1 MIYFVFMAR
10 RLIIY
15 ATILAIILVFL
26 GWYFA
31 NIFLYLVVSI
41 VLATILRPL
50 TNSLTRLYFLGI
62 HLPRFIAIIASF
74 LVVVGF
80 VAMFIVLF
88 IPLISEQVTVL
99 SSINYDSV
107 LRTVVGPLSGLEKYL
122 IENNLTQEGE
132 GFIME
137 SLRENFLEILG
148 RINFSAI
155 LNNLISITGNFFVG
169 MLATA
174 FITFFLLFEN
184 GILRKQIISVI
195 PNQYFEL
202 FIAALFKIEKLLS
215 NYLLGLLFQMFSIFS
230 VAAIGL
236 SIFGINYALTIAI
249 FAAFANL
256 IPYLG
261 PMLGATFGII
271 VGLSTGGDAFMSNA
285 SILIVVEILAVFGIV
300 QTTDNILLQPLIFSK
315 SVKAHPLEI
324 FVIIFAGANIAGIPG
339 MIAAIPAYTILRVS
353 VIEILGGIREYQI
366 FKV

>member
-1 MIYFVFMAR
+1 MAR

-15 ATILAIILVFL
+15 AAIVTVLLILL

-31 NIFLYLVVSI
+31 NIFLYVVISI

-50 TNSLTRLYFLGI
+50 TNSLSRLHFFGT
-62 HLPRFIAIIASF
+62 HLPRFIAIILSF

-107 LRTVVGPLSGLEKYL
+107 LKTVAKPLSGLERFM
-122 IENNLTQEGE
+122 IENDLVEGGE
-132 GFIME
+132 GLIME
-137 SLRENFLEILG
+137 SLRENFLAILG
-148 RINFSAI
+148 RINFSEI
-155 LNNLISITGNFFVG
+155 LNDLISITGNFFVG
-169 MLATA
+169 MLAIT

-184 GILRKQIISVI
+184 GLLRKQIINVI

-230 VAAIGL
+230 IAAIGL

-261 PMLGATFGII
+261 PLLGASFGII

-285 SILIVVEILAVFGIV
+285 SIFLVLEVLAVFAVV

-324 FVIIFAGANIAGIPG
+324 FVVIFAGANIAGIAG

-353 VIEILGGIREYQI
+353 VIEIMGGIGKYQI
-366 FKV
+366 FKA